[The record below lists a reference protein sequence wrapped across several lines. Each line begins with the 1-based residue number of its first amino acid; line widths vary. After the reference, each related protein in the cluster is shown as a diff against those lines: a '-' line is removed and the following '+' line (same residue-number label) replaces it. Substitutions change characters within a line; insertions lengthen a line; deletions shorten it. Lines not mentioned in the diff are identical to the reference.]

1 MGAKD
6 NVKSGEWTLI
16 LCNLNATNSLAG
28 GKLQLRDEKRFER
41 PQLASSQ
48 AIGVIGFPFEFPF
61 EAIGKRFF
69 SLLPICSCEVWAV
82 KLQWTEV
89 ATRTAGQNSN
99 GEKADKASC
108 FAQLYVTK
116 VFSGTSPW
124 SVFRVQSVL
133 NQLSFCNKG
142 GIADMQGL
150 SATRA
155 AAYIAEL
162 RRLLRWSCSG
172 PECDCGFGNCRRR

>member
-1 MGAKD
+1 MLLVSVLFTEHLPLFSGA
-6 NVKSGEWTLI
+6 I
-16 LCNLNATNSLAG
+16 LSATNNSMAG
-28 GKLQLRDEKRFER
+28 GKLQLRDEKRFEQ

-48 AIGVIGFPFEFPF
+48 AIGAIGFPF
-61 EAIGKRFF
+61 EAIGKRF
-69 SLLPICSCEVWAV
+69 SLLPNCSCEVWVV

-116 VFSGTSPW
+116 VFSGTSPS

-133 NQLSFCNKG
+133 IQLSFCNKG
-142 GIADMQGL
+142 GIPDMQGL

-155 AAYIAEL
+155 AACIAGCEG
-162 RRLLRWSCSG
+162 C
-172 PECDCGFGNCRRR
+172 

>member
-1 MGAKD
+1 M
-6 NVKSGEWTLI
+6 KSD
-16 LCNLNATNSLAG
+16 LNNHKSLEAS
-28 GKLQLRDEKRFER
+28 QLMQF
-41 PQLASSQ
+41 
-48 AIGVIGFPFEFPF
+48 GFFLRQSESD
-61 EAIGKRFF
+61 F
-69 SLLPICSCEVWAV
+69 SLLPNCSCEVWVV

-89 ATRTAGQNSN
+89 ASRTAGQNSN

-133 NQLSFCNKG
+133 IQLSFCNKG
-142 GIADMQGL
+142 GIPDMQGL
-150 SATRA
+150 CVTRT

-162 RRLLRWSCSG
+162 RRLL
-172 PECDCGFGNCRRR
+172 

>member
-1 MGAKD
+1 MILVSVLFTEHLPLFSGA
-6 NVKSGEWTLI
+6 I
-16 LCNLNATNSLAG
+16 LSATNNSMAG
-28 GKLQLRDEKRFER
+28 GKLQLRDEKRFEQ

-61 EAIGKRFF
+61 EAIIGSDFF

-82 KLQWTEV
+82 KLQWTEI

-99 GEKADKASC
+99 GEKEDKASC
-108 FAQLYVTK
+108 FEQLYVTK
-116 VFSGTSPW
+116 FFSGTSPW

-133 NQLSFCNKG
+133 IQLSFCNKG
-142 GIADMQGL
+142 GIPDMQGL

-155 AAYIAEL
+155 AACIVGCEG
-162 RRLLRWSCSG
+162 C
-172 PECDCGFGNCRRR
+172 